1 VKDWVAIHAI
11 LMALAQVVLLGMIAD
26 GFFYSAAQVRVKL

>member
-1 VKDWVAIHAI
+1 MRF